1 MEMREMQTSIKYLKT
16 EKGRYELAPGVRTLT
31 LRERSFLLMATG
43 HRTLAD
49 ISKSLPGNSVEIANQ
64 LLEKGFI
71 AVPTAPAPA
80 AQKLDM
86 RESADESA
94 DESTALQNA
103 GQIDVFEGKKSLAA
117 TRMYLF
123 DMSERIFSRKDP
135 ALADRL
141 RSSLREAR
149 DRESM
154 LEVSAVLLEVI
165 ERLAGSDRANHVR
178 ERIAKLLPPEVSH

>member
-1 MEMREMQTSIKYLKT
+1 MQTSIKYLKT

-49 ISKSLPGNSVEIANQ
+49 ISKALPGNSIEIANQ

-80 AQKLDM
+80 AQRLDM
-86 RESADESA
+86 RESA

-178 ERIAKLLPPEVSH
+178 ERIAKLLPAEVSH

>member
-1 MEMREMQTSIKYLKT
+1 MQTSIKYLKT
-16 EKGRYELAPGVRTLT
+16 EKGRCELAPGVRTLS

-43 HRTLAD
+43 QRTLAD
-49 ISKSLPGNSVEIANQ
+49 ISKALPGNSVEIANQ

-80 AQKLDM
+80 PAERTFYM
-86 RESADESA
+86 RESA

-103 GQIDVFEGKKSLAA
+103 GQIDVFEGRKSLAA

-165 ERLAGSDRANHVR
+165 GRLAGSDRANHVR
-178 ERIAKLLPPEVSH
+178 ERIAKLLPPEISH

>member
-16 EKGRYELAPGVRTLT
+16 EKGRYELAPGVRTLSQ
-31 LRERSFLLMATG
+31 RERSFLLMATG
-43 HRTLAD
+43 QRTLAD
-49 ISKSLPGNSVEIANQ
+49 INKVLPGDGVEIARN

-71 AVPTAPAPA
+71 ALPAAPEPPTA
-80 AQKLDM
+80 KLDM
-86 RESADESA
+86 R
-94 DESTALQNA
+94 ESTALQNA
-103 GQIDVFEGKKSLAA
+103 GQIDVFQGKKSLAA

>member
-1 MEMREMQTSIKYLKT
+1 MQTSIKYLKT
-16 EKGRYELAPGVRTLT
+16 EKGRCELAPGVRTLS

-43 HRTLAD
+43 QRTLAD
-49 ISKSLPGNSVEIANQ
+49 ISKALPGNSVEIANQ

-80 AQKLDM
+80 ERTFYM
-86 RESADESA
+86 RESA

-103 GQIDVFEGKKSLAA
+103 GQIDVFEGRKSLAA

-165 ERLAGSDRANHVR
+165 DRLAGSDRANHVR
-178 ERIAKLLPPEVSH
+178 ERIAKLLPPEISH